1 MCLKV
6 AISTSLVHAGEA
18 TKAKCCTENVHVQE
32 DVKGKEV
39 NRKILMT
46 LTPNKGKVLFSR
58 QLPH

>member
-6 AISTSLVHAGEA
+6 AIGTSLVHAGEA
-18 TKAKCCTENVHVQE
+18 TKAKCCTESVHVQE
-32 DVKGKEV
+32 NVKGKEV

-46 LTPNKGKVLFSR
+46 LTPNKRKVLFSR